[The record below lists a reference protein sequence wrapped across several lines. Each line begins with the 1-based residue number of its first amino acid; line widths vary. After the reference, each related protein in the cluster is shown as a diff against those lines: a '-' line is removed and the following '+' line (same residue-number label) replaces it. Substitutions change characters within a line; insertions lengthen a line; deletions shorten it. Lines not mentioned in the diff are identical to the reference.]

1 MDTMTSARELARNYS
16 IHFGGRVFGTFL
28 GVLTIA
34 VLTRHLGE
42 TGYGELTTAMTF
54 LQMFGVMV
62 DFGLT
67 LTLVQMISTAGANE
81 EKIVGNVLALRILS
95 GLVFFGAAAAIG
107 FALPYSMIIKITI
120 AVGTLSYLFMTAS
133 SMLVGIFQK
142 HMAIWRFAVAEV
154 LNRFVTLG
162 VIVLF
167 AYLAWGVVAMM
178 VAFAIGNFIQLMTT
192 IRLAGP
198 YVRIRPQIDLAVWK
212 DAVVR
217 SWPIGLSIFFNLIY
231 LKSDILFLGWF
242 RSQAE
247 VGLYGAAYKILDV
260 ITAMPV
266 MYMGLA
272 LPSLVTAWTSGNKPD
287 FKKIMQRSFDFFSL
301 IALPIFVGSLV
312 VGTPLLTLVS
322 GEAFAVSG
330 EVLKILMIAAI
341 AVFFGSLT
349 GHAIVA
355 LGLQKPMT
363 LGYAITAVV
372 TVIGYVLVIPEH
384 GMWGAAWM
392 TVVAEVLIAIFT
404 FAVVTHKSRFFPKL
418 TTLGKSIIACAA
430 MYLVL
435 IGLPPMNVLIQ
446 ILVGC
451 MTFGVV
457 IFAIGGVRM
466 ETIKDMKRRE

>member
-1 MDTMTSARELARNYS
+1 MTNAKELARNYS
-16 IHFGGRVFGTFL
+16 VHFGGRIFGTFL
-28 GVLTIA
+28 GVITIA

-67 LTLVQMISTAGANE
+67 LTLVQMISTAGADE
-81 EKIVGNVLALRILS
+81 EKIVGNVLALRLIS
-95 GLVFFGAAAAIG
+95 GLVFFGLAAAIG
-107 FALPYSMIIKITI
+107 FALPYSLGIKITI

-133 SMLVGIFQK
+133 GMLIGIFQK
-142 HMAIWRFAVAEV
+142 HMAIWRFALAEV
-154 LNRFVTLG
+154 INRFVTLA
-162 VIVLF
+162 IIILF
-167 AYLAWGVVAMM
+167 AYLTFGVVAMM
-178 VAFAIGNFIQLMTT
+178 IAFVVGNLLQLIVT
-192 IRLAGP
+192 IRLASP
-198 YVRIRPQIDLAVWK
+198 YVKVRPQIDLAVWK
-212 DAVVR
+212 DAVIR

-247 VGLYGAAYKILDV
+247 VGLYGASYKILDV
-260 ITAMPV
+260 ITSLPV

-272 LPSLVTAWTSGNKPD
+272 LPSLVTAWTSGKKSEFN
-287 FKKIMQRSFDFFSL
+287 KIMQRSFDFFSL

-312 VGTPLLTLVS
+312 VGIPLLTLVS

-330 EVLKILMIAAI
+330 DLLKVLMLAAI
-341 AVFFGSLT
+341 AVFFGSLS

-363 LGYAITAVV
+363 WGYAITAVV
-372 TVIGYVLVIPEH
+372 AVIGYILVIPEY

-392 TVVAEVLIAIFT
+392 TVAAEVLIGIFT
-404 FAVVTHKSRFFPKL
+404 FAVVVKKSHWFPDL
-418 TTLGKSIIACAA
+418 MTLIKSVAACSI

-435 IGLPPMNVLIQ
+435 VLLPPMNVLIQ
-446 ILVGC
+446 ISIGGLAYAII
-451 MTFGVV
+451 
-457 IFAIGGVRM
+457 IFAIGGVRI
-466 ETIKDMKRRE
+466 ETIKEMMRKD

>member
-1 MDTMTSARELARNYS
+1 MTNAKELARNYS
-16 IHFGGRVFGTFL
+16 VHFGGRVFGTFL
-28 GVLTIA
+28 GVITIA

-81 EKIVGNVLALRILS
+81 EKIVGNVLALRLIS
-95 GLVFFGAAAAIG
+95 GLVFFGLAAAIG
-107 FALPYSMIIKITI
+107 FALPYSLGIKITI

-133 SMLVGIFQK
+133 GMLIGIFQK
-142 HMAIWRFAVAEV
+142 HMAIWRFALAEV
-154 LNRFVTLG
+154 INRFVTLA

-167 AYLAWGVVAMM
+167 AYLTFGVVAMM
-178 VAFAIGNFIQLMTT
+178 IAFVIGNFLQLIVTV
-192 IRLAGP
+192 RLASP
-198 YVRIRPQIDLAVWK
+198 YVKVRPQIDLAVWK

-247 VGLYGAAYKILDV
+247 VGLYGASYKILDV
-260 ITAMPV
+260 ITSLPV

-272 LPSLVTAWTSGNKPD
+272 LPSMVTSWTSGKKPE

-312 VGTPLLTLVS
+312 VGVPLLTLVS

-330 EVLKILMIAAI
+330 ELLKILMLAAV
-341 AVFFGSLT
+341 AVFFGSLS

-363 LGYAITAVV
+363 WGYAITAVV
-372 TVIGYVLVIPEH
+372 AVIGYILVIPEH

-392 TVVAEVLIAIFT
+392 TVAAEVLIGLFT
-404 FAVVTHKSRFFPKL
+404 FAVVVKASRWFPDL
-418 TTLGKSIIACAA
+418 IVLIKSIAACSI

-435 IGLPPMNVLIQ
+435 ILLPQMNVLIQ
-446 ILVGC
+446 ICIGGLAY
-451 MTFGVV
+451 VV
-457 IFAIGGVRM
+457 TIFAIGGVRI
-466 ETIKDMKRRE
+466 ETIKEMMKKD

>member
-1 MDTMTSARELARNYS
+1 MTNAKEMARNYS
-16 IHFGGRVFGTFL
+16 VQFGGRIFGTFL

-34 VLTRHLGE
+34 ILTRHLGE

-67 LTLVQMISTAGANE
+67 LTLVQMISTVGANE
-81 EKIVGNVLALRILS
+81 EKIVGNVLALRLLS
-95 GLVFFGAAAAIG
+95 GIVFFGLAAAIG
-107 FALPYSMIIKITI
+107 FALPYTLAIKITI

-142 HMAIWRFAVAEV
+142 HMAIWRFALAEV
-154 LNRFVTLG
+154 INRFITLG

-167 AYLAWGVVAMM
+167 AYLAFGVVAMM
-178 VAFAIGNFIQLMTT
+178 IAFVLGNLIQLITT
-192 IRLAGP
+192 VYLAGP
-198 YVRIRPQIDLAVWK
+198 YVRVRPQIDLLVWK

-217 SWPIGLSIFFNLIY
+217 SWPIGLSIFFNLVY

-260 ITAMPV
+260 ITSLPV

-272 LPSLVTAWTSGNKPD
+272 LPSLVHAWTSNNKIE
-287 FKKIMQRSFDFFSL
+287 FKKIMQRSFDFFSI
-301 IALPIFVGSLV
+301 IAWPILVGSLV
-312 VGTPLLTLVS
+312 VGVPLLTLVS
-322 GEAFAVSG
+322 GEAFAISG
-330 EVLKILMIAAI
+330 EVLRILILAAV

-349 GHAIVA
+349 GHAVVA

-363 LGYAITAVV
+363 LGYAATAVLA
-372 TVIGYVLVIPEH
+372 VIGYILVIPEY
-384 GMWGAAWM
+384 GLWGAAWI
-392 TVVAEVLIAIFT
+392 TVAAEVLIATLT
-404 FAVVTHKSRFFPKL
+404 FIVVSRTSRWLPDLSILTKVLLSCAV
-418 TTLGKSIIACAA
+418 

-435 IGLPPMNVLIQ
+435 IWLPAMNVLIQ
-446 ILVGC
+446 ILIGSIVYGLC
-451 MTFGVV
+451 L
-457 IFAIGGVRM
+457 FATGGVRLS
-466 ETIKDMKRRE
+466 TIQEMIKRD